1 MYKVVLMDF
10 QDVYQYTKD
19 LNVLYVEDDIDL
31 LEETKDALDD
41 FFYNVDT
48 ALHGKEALIKY
59 IEKKSSGQYYDIVI
73 TDLNMPIMDGMTL
86 IKELHLINK
95 HQPIIVVSAYNESS
109 RLIDLIQSGI
119 DNFIMKPIVPQQL
132 MSILMKSCKIIV
144 EHKELTT
151 YRKRLEN
158 SNQSLLST
166 VTQQAKEILYTQQV
180 SIETIANMVESYD
193 DETGTHVKRIENYT
207 TVMINRLAKIEEF
220 DEEFIQAVPFASI
233 LHDIGKLMVPK
244 DILTKPEKLT
254 TEEFTIIKTHAALGG
269 EVLKKANLTFR
280 KNFNKDS
287 YLKIASDIA
296 MYHHEKWD
304 GSGYPEGLAGC
315 EIPIAA
321 RIVSI
326 ADVYDALR
334 SKRVYKDGLT
344 HEETMKIIV
353 KERGKS
359 FDPKLINIFVGV
371 HDEFRKIFDE
381 LS

>member
-1 MYKVVLMDF
+1 MDF
-10 QDVYQYTKD
+10 QEVYQYTKD

-48 ALHGKEALIKY
+48 ALHGKEALDKY
-59 IEKKSSGQYYDIVI
+59 IEKKSAGLYYDIII
-73 TDLNMPIMDGMTL
+73 TDLNMPIMDGMSL
-86 IKELHLINK
+86 IKEIHLINK
-95 HQPIIVVSAYNESS
+95 HQPIIVISAYNESS

-119 DNFIMKPIVPQQL
+119 NNFIMKPIVPQQL
-132 MSILMKSCKIIV
+132 MSILMQSCKIIV

-151 YRKRLEN
+151 YRKQLEN
-158 SNQSLLST
+158 SNEDLLST
-166 VTQQAKEILYTQQV
+166 VTQQAKEILYTQQI

-193 DETGTHVKRIENYT
+193 DETGTHVKRIESYT
-207 TVMINRLAKIEEF
+207 AAMINKLAEIEEF
-220 DEEFIQAVPFASI
+220 DEEFIQALPFASV
-233 LHDIGKLMVPK
+233 LHDIGKLIIPK

-254 TEEFTIIKTHAALGG
+254 VAEFDIIKTHSLLGG

-304 GSGYPEGLAGC
+304 GTGYPAGLSGND
-315 EIPIAA
+315 IPISA

-326 ADVYDALR
+326 ADVYDAIR
-334 SKRVYKDGLT
+334 SKRVYKEGFT
-344 HEETMKIIV
+344 HEEAVKIIV
-353 KERGKS
+353 KEGSKS
-359 FDPKLINIFVGV
+359 FDPKLINVFVGI
-371 HDEFRKIFDE
+371 HEKFRKIFDE